1 MSLSRL
7 VYYSAVIGGWT
18 AFVAWLVAEFC
29 ILRSGLGS
37 GPLQV
42 ALVGALVGGTIGAGL
57 NVVAGM
63 ANGQWRQMLE
73 RLTPGFLGGGIGG
86 ACGGLVGDLLYSYA
100 ELPRAFG
107 WMLMGLGIGVVE
119 GIHEKSPSKLRNGLV
134 GGGLGGLVGGFLF
147 DPLSRMMSS
156 GSGMSSRATAFV
168 ILGIC
173 IGAMIGLVQ
182 VVLKEA
188 WLTVMDGYR
197 SGRQLILSQAVTTLG
212 RGDHLPLPF
221 LGPSNKDLESEHLR
235 IRRKQTGTFAIEDN
249 SSKLGTRVN
258 GQLIN
263 GPVELKDGDLIKLGT
278 NIVRFNERHR
288 KSGAAP
294 AIASTGFTGEIPAAP
309 PPPPVLNV
317 PPVRTVVSS
326 NAAPVAS
333 SPNPAQASTAE
344 VKSIAPAAPQPTRS
358 NVAPPSPG
366 RSPLAAPPPPPMRVP
381 PPPPKPAVS
390 PGSENSAPPRK
401 AVDVIRPVPAPPPP
415 PPTKPRS

>member
-18 AFVAWLVAEFC
+18 AFAAWLVAEFC
-29 ILRSGLGS
+29 ILQTGVAS

-42 ALVGALVGGTIGAGL
+42 ALVGALVGGAIGAGL

-63 ANGQWRQMLE
+63 TNGQWLQMLQ
-73 RLTPGFLGGGIGG
+73 RMGPGFLGGGLGG
-86 ACGGLVGDLLYSYA
+86 ACGGLVGDVLFSFA
-100 ELPRAFG
+100 GLPRALG

-119 GIHEKSPSKLRNGLV
+119 GIYEKSPSKLRNGLI
-134 GGGLGGLVGGFLF
+134 GGGLGGLAGGLLF
-147 DPLSRMMSS
+147 DPLTRLISS

-197 SGRQLILSQAVTTLG
+197 TGRQLILSKAITTLG

-221 LGPSNKDLESEHLR
+221 LGPANKDLGTEHLR
-235 IRRKQTGTFAIEDN
+235 IQRKPNGTFSIEDN
-249 SSKLGTRVN
+249 NSKLGTRVN
-258 GQLIN
+258 GQLIS

-294 AIASTGFTGEIPAAP
+294 AVAPTGFTGVIPSAP
-309 PPPPVLNV
+309 PPPPVLKSG
-317 PPVRTVVSS
+317 PAG
-326 NAAPVAS
+326 AAPSRAAAPEPFVGKSNPDAGGEMK
-333 SPNPAQASTAE
+333 SPAPSPPRSTA
-344 VKSIAPAAPQPTRS
+344 S
-358 NVAPPSPG
+358 
-366 RSPLAAPPPPPMRVP
+366 APPPPPSRSPLSAPPPPPIRAPLPPPQKPAGAPSSETGAAARKPADTIRPIPAP
-381 PPPPKPAVS
+381 PPPPKP
-390 PGSENSAPPRK
+390 GG
-401 AVDVIRPVPAPPPP
+401 
-415 PPTKPRS
+415 